1 MLLAI
6 VIGLYCFFQVEDPLD
21 KIQES
26 VDQQK
31 TAINNLQAAFEERLD
46 YLENQLSTFMQNLQE
61 TYEAQSIK
69 RDA

>member
-1 MLLAI
+1 MLLA
-6 VIGLYCFFQVEDPLD
+6 IGLYCFYQVEDPLD

-26 VDQQK
+26 IDQQK
-31 TAINNLQAAFEERLD
+31 ASINNLQTAFEERLD

-69 RDA
+69 RDT